1 MSVQRHP
8 WSQRL
13 ISCSFAVLFAVG
25 GVTML
30 PAGEAATQVDVVANV
45 RPFVDS
51 KALAGAVATV
61 VDKDRVLSQQTIGM
75 ADIATQKPMPADAL
89 VWIASMSK
97 PLTGVVLMMLVEEGK
112 IDLDAPVATYLPE
125 FTEMQVE
132 VKTGDQVTLKKA
144 EKPITVR
151 HVMAHTSGLPFLLP
165 AEKGKIDVMPIAESV
180 TLSAKLPLKFEP
192 GAGWLYS
199 NCGINTG
206 GRIIEVVAGKP
217 YEAVMRERLFVP
229 LGMVDT
235 TSFPTSAQLTRL
247 ATSYRP
253 TKDKSAL
260 DAIQINYLSYPLD
273 APTRFAC
280 PGGGYFSTANDLA
293 RFARMVLNGGE
304 LDGKRYLSAASLAQ
318 ATSKQTG
325 DLPNGYGIGFS
336 VGGDHYGH
344 GGAYAT
350 DLSFDRKHGLATI
363 WLVQHNGYGGTDG
376 GKILPGF
383 KQAAVAAFGKR

>member
-1 MSVQRHP
+1 MSPSRRP
-8 WSQRL
+8 RL
-13 ISCSFAVLFAVG
+13 RCLACSFVAVLAIAG
-25 GVTML
+25 AARL
-30 PAGEAATQVDVVANV
+30 AAGEAAAQPDVVGV
-45 RPFVDS
+45 LKPFVDS
-51 KALAGAVATV
+51 HALAGAVAMV
-61 VDKDRVLSQQTIGM
+61 VDKDRVLSHQTIGL

-97 PLTGVVLMMLVEEGK
+97 PLTGTVLMMLVDEGR

-125 FTEMQVE
+125 FAHMQVE
-132 VKTGDQVTLKKA
+132 VKVGDQVTLTQA
-144 EKPITVR
+144 VKPITVR

-165 AEKGKIDVMPIAESV
+165 AEKGRIDVMSIAESV
-180 TLSAKLPLKFEP
+180 AQSAKLPLKFEP

-217 YEAVMRERLFVP
+217 YEEVMRERLFVP

-235 TSFPTSAQLTRL
+235 TSFPTAQQLTRL

-260 DAIQINYLSYPLD
+260 AALPINYLSYPLD

-280 PGGGYFSTANDLA
+280 PGGGYFSTAKDLA
-293 RFARMVLNGGE
+293 RFARMILNGGE
-304 LDGKRYLSAASLAQ
+304 LDGRRYLSTAALGVM
-318 ATSKQTG
+318 TSKQTG
-325 DLPNGYGIGFS
+325 ALPNGYGIGFS
-336 VGGDHYGH
+336 VSGDHYGH

-350 DLSFDRKHGLATI
+350 DLTFDRRHGLATI
-363 WLVQHNGYGGTDG
+363 WLVQHNGYGGADG
-376 GKILPGF
+376 GKILPTF
-383 KQAAVAAFGKR
+383 KKAAVAAFGKP